1 MELHQLRYFVAV
13 AEERHFTKAARGLR
27 VAQPSVSRA
36 IRVLEEELGTPLFH
50 RMTGNVALTPAGE
63 TLLPW
68 ARRVL
73 ADIDGATGEVR
84 ELADLRRG
92 RLAVGATPSLTIT
105 LLPPALA
112 KFHSAFPGIELVL
125 HEAGSRDLVAELEQG
140 ALDVALV
147 IMPVRHETLETAPLL
162 REELVVAVP
171 HDHAL
176 ASRKTVSIADLK
188 GVPLVMFREGYDL
201 RATTVA
207 ACRRAGFEPVF
218 ALEGGEMDGVLRF
231 AAAGLGVAVVP
242 SLVIDPAGP
251 LRAVRLAE
259 PLTRTIGFA
268 NLRLWRV
275 ARSSPLYPAMRDLFG
290 RTRGIPAA
298 LDGVLRRDP
307 RIKIAFL
314 FGSYVTAQDDPT
326 SDIDLFV
333 VTDRRVSW
341 ETLSL
346 AIREVGQQ
354 VGRELR
360 PVVWA
365 ATELKKPTEAQ
376 RDFLANVLEAPKIWL
391 IGSEDEFRSSG
402 PSMARAL

>member
-13 AEERHFTKAARGLR
+13 AEQRHFTKAARGLR

-36 IRVLEEELGTPLFH
+36 IRVLEEELGAPLFH

-73 ADIDGATGEVR
+73 IGGEGATGEVR

-112 KFHSAFPGIELVL
+112 KFHTAFPGIELVL
-125 HEAGSRDLVAELEQG
+125 HEAGSRDLVSELEQG

-147 IMPVRHETLETAPLL
+147 IMPVRHEILETSPLL

-171 HDHAL
+171 HDHPL
-176 ASRKTVSIADLK
+176 ASKKTVPITDLR
-188 GVPLVMFREGYDL
+188 GVPLVMFRDGYDL
-201 RATTVA
+201 RAATVA

-231 AAAGLGVAVVP
+231 AAAGIGVAVVP

-251 LRAVRLAE
+251 LRAIRLAE
-259 PLTRTIGFA
+259 PLTRTSGFA
-268 NLRLWRV
+268 N
-275 ARSSPLYPAMRDLFG
+275 
-290 RTRGIPAA
+290 
-298 LDGVLRRDP
+298 RRD
-307 RIKIAFL
+307 
-314 FGSYVTAQDDPT
+314 
-326 SDIDLFV
+326 
-333 VTDRRVSW
+333 RR
-341 ETLSL
+341 LSR
-346 AIREVGQQ
+346 A
-354 VGRELR
+354 GREFVATVRGLVRARDWLR
-360 PVVWA
+360 ARPA
-365 ATELKKPTEAQ
+365 GLKI
-376 RDFLANVLEAPKIWL
+376 LEA
-391 IGSEDEFRSSG
+391 
-402 PSMARAL
+402 

>member
-13 AEERHFTKAARGLR
+13 AEERHFTKAAHGLR

-36 IRVLEEELGTPLFH
+36 IRVLEEELGTSLFH
-50 RMTGNVALTPAGE
+50 RMKGNVALTPAGE

-73 ADIDGATGEVR
+73 TDVDGATGEVR

-112 KFHSAFPGIELVL
+112 KFHAAFPGIDLVV

-171 HDHAL
+171 HDHPL
-176 ASRKTVSIADLK
+176 AARKNVPIAELK
-188 GVPLVMFREGYDL
+188 GVPLVMFRDGYDL

-231 AAAGLGVAVVP
+231 TAAGLGVAVVP
-242 SLVIDPAGP
+242 SLVIDPTGP
-251 LRAVRLAE
+251 LKAVRLAE

-268 NLRLWRV
+268 N
-275 ARSSPLYPAMRDLFG
+275 
-290 RTRGIPAA
+290 
-298 LDGVLRRDP
+298 RRD
-307 RIKIAFL
+307 
-314 FGSYVTAQDDPT
+314 
-326 SDIDLFV
+326 
-333 VTDRRVSW
+333 RR
-341 ETLSL
+341 LSR
-346 AIREVGQQ
+346 A
-354 VGRELR
+354 GREFVETVRGLVRARDWLR
-360 PVVWA
+360 ARPPGL
-365 ATELKKPTEAQ
+365 T
-376 RDFLANVLEAPKIWL
+376 VLDAK
-391 IGSEDEFRSSG
+391 G
-402 PSMARAL
+402 